1 MTISHRRWV
10 SWLGCLVVLA
20 AVMGSAPTAARSEP
34 PPSPPPGADP
44 ADSRARHTV
53 TLVTGD
59 RVEVATSGKPS
70 ATVVQT
76 APGTTAYSIVPAG
89 NALYVIPDQ
98 ALPLIASGRLD
109 KRLFDVTGLVEQGY
123 DDASTKSL
131 PVIIEYG
138 APSLAKR
145 AAPAGARVSQSIPS
159 IGGVAAEV
167 TKSAATS
174 FWRTIAGSG
183 ASTGSGMSTLAAG
196 AKQVWL
202 DARVQANLDRS
213 AAQIGAPAAWQRG
226 LDGAGVKV
234 AVLDTGIDATHPD
247 LAGQVVAA
255 QNFTEEPDTD
265 DRVGHGTH
273 VASIIAGTG
282 AASSGQ
288 YVGVAH
294 GADLIN
300 GKVMQL
306 GFVGPG
312 RPDGVGRESWILAG
326 MQWAVD
332 QGADIVNMSLG
343 NSYPDGNDPLS
354 QAVDALTA
362 QSGTLFVVSAGN
374 SGPDHYTVGGPA
386 AADQALAVG
395 SVDRDDSVSFFSSRG
410 PRMIDGVLKP
420 ELTAP
425 GQNIVAAR
433 AAHGR
438 IGIRVGTSY
447 TTLSGTSMAAP
458 HVAGA
463 AAILLQQHPDWGVAE
478 LRAALTSTAAYNPSF
493 DAFAQGAGR
502 IDVDRATGQD
512 INVDAGTLNMGYF
525 PPTAQP
531 HGERPLTY
539 RNTSTAPVTLTLA
552 AQANEQSSDP
562 APAGTLTVSPSTITV
577 PAGGSAQAQVSV
589 DLAGRPAGAY
599 SGRVTASGPG
609 GRSLATTVGFVK
621 QGEEAQATFRAV
633 DRNGNPAEAFLILR
647 SPRFPDSLL
656 VVAVPRGGS
665 STVQVDP
672 GDYSI
677 LGYIRTPYG
686 DTDYNTAVTVV
697 ADPELELTQPN
708 RTITFDARRAQPF
721 DVQVPRDVD
730 VNGLTVGLQVERP
743 ELGLPLQDSFLFA
756 RGPSFGTIPAVP
768 MSVLPFDR
776 PRRGHGELDSYWSL
790 VSPRARASV
799 TTPKQHDLPVSLMDG
814 SARLNGSHDLAVVD
828 AGAGTP
834 EEFAGL
840 DVAGKVALVRETAG
854 VVFSDQAAAATEAGA
869 TALLVSAAQPG
880 PFLGEAFADIP
891 VLAISHDD
899 GDWLRSTLAGGSTR
913 IQLSG
918 TPSSTYLYDLAF
930 REHDAIQSNTVYRPS
945 GLAEVRTSYH
955 ADDSRAQQR
964 FWQRRMPAWGTIC
977 GYCADDAREGEDW
990 NGGVTRVEYLTAG
1003 VPWRESLLQDSW
1015 LQWDAV
1021 RAYPRGV
1028 SADSWAKAPAV
1039 PGVPIQSGAVSAR
1052 TGDQLQI
1059 RLAGFTDADPAHL
1072 ANMAYYWFQGSTTL
1086 SRDGQP
1092 VAGCVD
1098 IAVLN
1103 CDVDVPADRARYTL
1117 TAVDP
1122 APIFTDAVQT
1132 STTTWTF
1139 SSQHGEAVLPLIDID
1154 YDVPLS
1160 LTNTLV
1166 AGSTVN
1172 MRLGVARQPG
1182 SAGGQLGTPTVE
1194 VSYDGGSTWTPA
1206 AVDPQGHGQNL
1217 VHYKVPALAATSGQ
1231 VGLRV
1236 TASDAAGNS
1245 IRQEVPR
1252 AFRLTS

>member
-1 MTISHRRWV
+1 MISHRRWAT
-10 SWLGCLVVLA
+10 WLGCLVVTA

-34 PPSPPPGADP
+34 PSPPAGADP
-44 ADSRARHTV
+44 AAASRDRHTV

-59 RVEVATSGKPS
+59 RVEVATSGMPT
-70 ATVVQT
+70 ATVVHT
-76 APGTTAYSIVPAG
+76 APGTTAYSVFQAG
-89 NALYVIPDQ
+89 TALYVIPDQ
-98 ALPLIASGRLD
+98 AMPLIAGGRLD
-109 KRLFDVTGLVEQGY
+109 RRLFDVTGLVDQGY
-123 DDASTKSL
+123 DDASTNSL
-131 PVIIEYG
+131 PVIIEYN

-145 AAPAGARVSQSIPS
+145 ADPDGARVSQSLPS

-167 TKSAATS
+167 TKSAATN

-183 ASTGSGMSTLAAG
+183 ISTLAAG
-196 AKQVWL
+196 DTQVWL
-202 DARVQANLDRS
+202 DARVEASLDRS
-213 AAQIGAPAAWQRG
+213 AVQIGAPAAWQRG
-226 LDGAGVKV
+226 LDGAGVTV
-234 AVLDTGIDATHPD
+234 AVLDTGIDSTHPD
-247 LAGQVVAA
+247 LAGHVIAA

-282 AASSGQ
+282 AASGGR

-294 GADLIN
+294 GAELIN
-300 GKVMQL
+300 GKVLQL

-312 RPDGVGRESWILAG
+312 IPQGIGRESWILAG
-326 MQWAVD
+326 MQWAVN

-354 QAVDALTA
+354 QAVNALTA

-374 SGPDHYTVGGPA
+374 EGPEHYTVGGPA
-386 AADQALAVG
+386 AADSALAVG
-395 SVDRDDSVSFFSSRG
+395 SIDRDDSVSFFSSRG
-410 PRMIDGVLKP
+410 PRLIDGVLKP

-438 IGIRVGTSY
+438 IGVRVGDHY

-463 AAILLQQHPDWGVAE
+463 AAILRQQHPDWGVAE

-502 IDVDRATGQD
+502 IDLDRATGQD
-512 INVDAGTLNMGYF
+512 VSVDAGTLNLGYF
-525 PPTAQP
+525 PTTAEP
-531 HGERPLTY
+531 HADRTLTY
-539 RNTSTAPVTLTLA
+539 RNTSTAPVTLTLT
-552 AQANEQSSDP
+552 AQASDQSSEP
-562 APAGTLTVSPSTITV
+562 APAGTLTVSPSTLTI

-609 GRSLATTVGFVK
+609 GRSLATTAGFVK
-621 QGEEAQATFRAV
+621 QGQEAQTTFRAI
-633 DRNGNPAEAFLILR
+633 DRNGDPAEAFLILR
-647 SPRFPDSLL
+647 SPRFPDSFIS
-656 VVAVPRGGS
+656 VAVPRGGS
-665 STVQVDP
+665 YTVQVEP

-686 DTDYNTAVTVV
+686 DTDYNTALTVV

-708 RTITFDARRAQPF
+708 RTITYDARRAQPF
-721 DVQVPRDVD
+721 EVQVPRDVD

-743 ELGLPLQDSFLFA
+743 ELELPLLDSFLFA
-756 RGPSFGTIPAVP
+756 RGPSSGSIPAVP
-768 MSVLPFDR
+768 MSVLPFAR
-776 PRRGHGELDSYWSL
+776 PQRGHGELDSYWSL

-799 TTPKQHDLPVSLMDG
+799 TAPMRRDLPVSLMDG
-814 SARLNGSHDLAVVD
+814 SARLNGSRDLAVVD

-834 EEFAGL
+834 AEFAGL
-840 DVAGKVALVRETAG
+840 DAAGKVALVRQTAD
-854 VVFSDQAAAATEAGA
+854 VAFSDQAAAAAEAGA

-899 GDWLRSTLAGGSTR
+899 GDWLRSTSADGGAQLR
-913 IQLSG
+913 LSG
-918 TPSSTYLYDLAF
+918 TSPSTYLYDLVF
-930 REHDAIQSNTVYRPS
+930 REHDQVQSNTVYRPG

-964 FWQRRMPAWGTIC
+964 FWQRRRPAWGTIC
-977 GYCADDAREGEDW
+977 GYCSEAAREAEDW
-990 NGGVTRVEYLTAG
+990 NGGVTRVEYMTAG

-1021 RAYPRGV
+1021 RTYPRGV
-1028 SADSWAKAPAV
+1028 SADSWGKAPVV
-1039 PGVPIQSGAVSAR
+1039 PGVPIQAGVVSAR
-1052 TGDQLQI
+1052 VDDQLRI

-1072 ANMAYYWFQGSTTL
+1072 VNMPDYWFQGTTTL

-1098 IAVLN
+1098 HYVLT

-1139 SSQHGEAVLPLIDID
+1139 SSQHGESVLPLIDLD
-1154 YDVPLS
+1154 YDLPLS
-1160 LTNTLV
+1160 LTNRLA
-1166 AGSTVN
+1166 AGSMVN

-1194 VSYDGGSTWTPA
+1194 VSYDSGSTWTSV
-1206 AVDPQGHGQNL
+1206 AVEPQGHGQYL
-1217 VHYKVPALAATSGQ
+1217 VRYKAPPLAATDGY

-1236 TASDAAGNS
+1236 TAGDAAGNKVV
-1245 IRQEVPR
+1245 QEVPR
-1252 AFRLTS
+1252 AYRLSP